1 MSTELRN
8 EPPLPST
15 PAAPTLDTRMAL
27 GQFPTPGW
35 AAEALYERHF
45 SHLGR
50 GDVVWEPTCGPGYF
64 LAVVPPDVDAFG
76 SELDPALAR
85 AAAVATGRLVLQG
98 DFETVA
104 LPATPTVV
112 IGNPPFQLDLIDR
125 LLQRVHS
132 VLPSGGQAA
141 FLLPAYAFQTAARVA
156 GYAEDWSI
164 AQEMIPRNIY
174 PGLKL
179 PLVFAT
185 FTKDGRRRLF
195 GVVSENGQQS
205 TVSKPALPLSCSH
218 IATTIEPLKPSREMT
233 MSTADTYVR
242 ARIDTSTKERAAD
255 ALEAMGLSISDAIRL
270 LMLRIADERRMPFD
284 VKAPNATTRK
294 AIAELEAG
302 KGKRFASVDDLM
314 ADLHA
319 DD

>member
-1 MSTELRN
+1 MSTIVGTAA
-8 EPPLPST
+8 PLPLQHAVPQTDS
-15 PAAPTLDTRMAL
+15 RMAL

-50 GDVVWEPTCGPGYF
+50 GDVVWEPTCGPGSF

-76 SELDPALAR
+76 SELDPALAH
-85 AAAVATGRLVLQG
+85 AAAASTGRLVLQG
-98 DFETVA
+98 DFETVE
-104 LPATPTVV
+104 LPATPTAV

-125 LLQRVHS
+125 LLQRAHN

-156 GYAEDWSI
+156 GYAESWSI

-195 GVVSENGQQS
+195 GFALYRETADVQQFPRSVRAELDGHRGPVWARAVEAVLRLLGGEADLGSIYEALAPARSRPSANPWWKEKVRQTLRRYERFQNVGPSRYALASAPPVPGQQL
-205 TVSKPALPLSCSH
+205 AL
-218 IATTIEPLKPSREMT
+218 I
-233 MSTADTYVR
+233 
-242 ARIDTSTKERAAD
+242 
-255 ALEAMGLSISDAIRL
+255 
-270 LMLRIADERRMPFD
+270 
-284 VKAPNATTRK
+284 
-294 AIAELEAG
+294 
-302 KGKRFASVDDLM
+302 
-314 ADLHA
+314 
-319 DD
+319 